1 MYRRLVSAHPQTET
15 VYILLDAPSD
25 RIEAAIDEA
34 ERTAR
39 DHVEQGSQ
47 WIACDVRPDDDELD
61 DALLEEPL
69 VWRVEDIEPHR
80 ALLVARAELRG
91 EAGAPLAAAAS
102 RFTAAVAIEAELGGL
117 SPLQEAVVRR
127 VMAVDPGATVVNGR
141 GEILRT
147 TTDPSCYPPPPPTP
161 ARRNPTFDG
170 GVDAELFR
178 ALRERGLLEVGPG
191 FDADRAAAEWAAAG
205 LEQNGEQLLAWLID
219 RADVDEVYAS
229 GTDLE
234 RAMAVSW

>member
-1 MYRRLVSAHPQTET
+1 MSAHPQTET

-25 RIEAAIDEA
+25 RVEAAIDEA

-47 WIACDVRPDDDELD
+47 WIARDVGPEDGDLD
-61 DALLEEPL
+61 DALLAEPL
-69 VWRVEDIEPHR
+69 VWAVEDIEPHR

-91 EAGAPLAAAAS
+91 EAGAPLAMAAS
-102 RFTAAVAIEAELGGL
+102 RFTATIAIEAELGGL
-117 SPLQEAVVRR
+117 SPLQEAVIRR
-127 VMAVDPGATVVNGR
+127 AMAVDPGATVVNGR
-141 GEILRT
+141 GEILKPT
-147 TTDPSCYPPPPPTP
+147 ADPARYPPPPPAP
-161 ARRNPTFDG
+161 ARGKPTFAG

-191 FDADRAAAEWAAAG
+191 FDPDRAAAEWAAAG
-205 LEQNGEQLLAWLID
+205 LEPDGEHLLSWLID